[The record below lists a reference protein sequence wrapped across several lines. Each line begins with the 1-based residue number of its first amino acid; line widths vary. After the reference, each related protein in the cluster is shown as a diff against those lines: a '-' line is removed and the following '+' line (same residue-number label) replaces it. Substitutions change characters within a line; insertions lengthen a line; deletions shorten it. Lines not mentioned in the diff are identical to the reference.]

1 MYFKF
6 SIDQR
11 DLKFLN
17 SCQEIFFK
25 NKDKNIMKRL
35 NILVTGGAG
44 YLGSII
50 STKLIEIGH
59 NVTVIDILEFNK
71 TSLSHLFVKKGFKFI
86 KGDVRNKTLL
96 KNLIKKDIIIPLAA
110 LVGAPLCD
118 KYPKKLKKLIMIQ

>member
-1 MYFKF
+1 
-6 SIDQR
+6 
-11 DLKFLN
+11 
-17 SCQEIFFK
+17 
-25 NKDKNIMKRL
+25 MKRL

-86 KGDVRNKTLL
+86 KADVRDKKLL
-96 KNLIKKDIIIPLAA
+96 KNLIKKKDVIIPLAA

-118 KYPKKLKKLIMIQ
+118 KYPKKN